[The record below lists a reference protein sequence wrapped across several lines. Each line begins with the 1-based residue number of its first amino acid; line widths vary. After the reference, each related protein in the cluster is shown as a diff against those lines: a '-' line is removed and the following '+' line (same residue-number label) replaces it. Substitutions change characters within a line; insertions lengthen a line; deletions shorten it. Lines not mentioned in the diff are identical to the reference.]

1 VAAPVASAGE
11 FPELFPMPASLLSLT
26 DRALEIR
33 AHFNATAVADGRRP
47 WTSTELAQGFAA
59 DVGAL
64 NKLIMMR
71 AGLRNAPPD
80 IDARLAHELAD
91 CLWSV
96 LVLAHEHGVHLEA
109 AFSRTMAE
117 IQRTGPAAPAS
128 GKC

>member
-1 VAAPVASAGE
+1 
-11 FPELFPMPASLLSLT
+11 
-26 DRALEIR
+26 
-33 AHFNATAVADGRRP
+33 
-47 WTSTELAQGFAA
+47 
-59 DVGAL
+59 
-64 NKLIMMR
+64 MMR